1 MTYVLS
7 SGIET
12 PTVPALRRIDPRLR
26 ITAAVVF
33 AITTV
38 ALQSLSLLT
47 VILLI
52 AALLMIAARLPLGQT
67 IKRVIAMDTFIIA
80 MIAFLPFTMEGTPI
94 FTIFGLSASYE
105 GLIRAAEIALT
116 ANAVVMAM
124 LALAGSMEETT
135 FGQALHALKVPAKLV
150 HLLLF
155 TIRYIEVLREEYRR
169 LRLAMKCRGFRPGT
183 NGHTYRSF
191 GYLVGMMLIRAMERS
206 ERIMDAMKCRG
217 FTGTLPMTQ
226 GFALRATDIAFAL
239 GFSALL
245 IAVLMKEYLL

>member
-12 PTVPALRRIDPRLR
+12 PSVPALRRIDPRLR
-26 ITAAVVF
+26 IVAAVAF

-47 VILLI
+47 VMLLV
-52 AALLMIAARLPLGQT
+52 AALLMIAAKLPLGQT

-80 MIAFLPFTMEGTPI
+80 MIAFLPFTMEGTQI
-94 FTIFGLSASYE
+94 FTIFGFPASYE

-135 FGQALHALKVPAKLV
+135 FGQALHGLKVPAKLV

-155 TIRYIEVLREEYRR
+155 TIRYIEVLRDEYRR
-169 LRLAMKCRGFRPGT
+169 LRQAMKCRGFRPGT

-226 GFALRATDIAFAL
+226 GFALRGSDILFAL

>member
-7 SGIET
+7 TGIE
-12 PTVPALRRIDPRLR
+12 PPAVPALRRLDPRLR
-26 ITAAVVF
+26 IMSAVAF
-33 AITTV
+33 AITAV
-38 ALQSLSLLT
+38 ALQSLPLLT
-47 VILLI
+47 VMLLV
-52 AALLMIAARLPLGQT
+52 AVMLMIAAKLPVGQT
-67 IKRVIAMDTFIIA
+67 LKRVIAMDSFIIV

-94 FTIFGLSASYE
+94 FTLFGFPASYE
-105 GLIRAAEIALT
+105 GLIRAIEIALT

-124 LALAGSMEETT
+124 LALAGSMEEVT
-135 FGQALHALKVPAKLV
+135 FGQALHRLKVPAKLV

-155 TIRYIEVLREEYRR
+155 TIRYIEVLRQEYRR
-169 LRLAMKCRGFRPGT
+169 LRQAMKCRGFRPGT

-226 GFALRATDIAFAL
+226 RFELRGFDVVFAL
-239 GFSALL
+239 GLSVFMSAM
-245 IAVLMKEYLL
+245 LMKEYLL

>member
-7 SGIET
+7 TGIE
-12 PTVPALRRIDPRLR
+12 PPAVPALRRLDPRLR
-26 ITAAVVF
+26 IVSAVAFAVTA
-33 AITTV
+33 V

-47 VILLI
+47 VMLLV
-52 AALLMIAARLPLGQT
+52 AVMLMIAAKLPVAQT
-67 IKRVIAMDTFIIA
+67 LKRVIAMDSFIIV
-80 MIAFLPFTMEGTPI
+80 MIAFLPFTMEGSPI
-94 FTIFGLSASYE
+94 FTLFGFPASYE
-105 GLIRAAEIALT
+105 GLIRAIEIALT

-124 LALAGSMEETT
+124 LALAGSMEEVT
-135 FGQALHALKVPAKLV
+135 FGQALHRLKVPAKLV

-155 TIRYIEVLREEYRR
+155 TIRYIEVLRQEYRR
-169 LRLAMKCRGFRPGT
+169 LRQAMKCRGFRPGT

-226 GFALRATDIAFAL
+226 RFELRGFDVVFAV
-239 GFSALL
+239 GFSLFMTAM
-245 IAVLMKEYLL
+245 LMKEYLL

>member
-12 PTVPALRRIDPRLR
+12 PAVPALRRIDPRLR
-26 ITAAVVF
+26 IVAAVAF

-47 VILLI
+47 VMLLI
-52 AALLMIAARLPLGQT
+52 AALLMIAAKLPLGQT

-94 FTIFGLSASYE
+94 FTVFGFPASYE

-124 LALAGSMEETT
+124 LALAGSIEETT
-135 FGQALHALKVPAKLV
+135 FGQALHGLKVPAKLV

-169 LRLAMKCRGFRPGT
+169 LRQAMKCRGFRPGT

-226 GFALRATDIAFAL
+226 GFALRGTDIAFTL